1 MQLSP
6 RWGRCWRSIHQQKI
20 VVKLDVKAL
29 CKIFRAWIKLY
40 NLESSKTQER
50 DVKMF
55 LDKDLVGQQEDVE
68 LFNNIGHLDNLEGRL
83 TVWLTINQTPRVH
96 WEFEAARGEYNFDS
110 LSFDPPQKLTS
121 WDGSD
126 PQLVVGKPTFT
137 FRGGQRRQSRGYAE
151 RALYGDINADA
162 HYFDFYL
169 PNTDFLREATG
180 SDLEAITKALK
191 CESFVVEISNDWSV
205 ELSTNQDALNWLKPE
220 VQNRGSMITL
230 KVRLFQTKQPSTK
243 IQDLSNMPLSDA
255 SKTLSDLCL
264 MISYIN
270 GGYVKP
276 IYAIVKKFVNLET
289 DQIVI
294 EDVASLAEAPLIVP
308 QEELGQGFIRCFGMK
323 DLLDFVQCFPAF
335 QRMLQ
340 TPHWKG
346 TWIVLLEWYFQ
357 AIPRPSGRRR
367 NVLLPVVANAL
378 GTLLENLVRIILVE
392 EGTLSNTQFN
402 RKGYYLKH
410 RIKDLLSRL
419 RIVGD
424 DSVVDH
430 FVAIRNNSTHA
441 KSTALSLTDMQ
452 QWEVVQ
458 KAVQWV
464 DEVVLWRLG
473 YGGQYRKRS
482 LYSTQG
488 IQPRY
493 DLSRRDP
500 NW

>member
-1 MQLSP
+1 
-6 RWGRCWRSIHQQKI
+6 
-20 VVKLDVKAL
+20 VKLDVKAL
-29 CKIFRAWIKLY
+29 CKIFRAWIKSD

-50 DVKMF
+50 DIKMF
-55 LDKDLVGQQEDVE
+55 LDKDLVGQQGNVE

-96 WEFEAARGEYNFDS
+96 WEFETARGEYNFDS
-110 LSFDPPQKLTS
+110 LSFDPPPQRLTS

-126 PQLVVGKPTFT
+126 PQLVVGKSTFT
-137 FRGGQRRQSRGYAE
+137 FRGGQKRQSRGYAE
-151 RALYGDINADA
+151 QALYGDINADA

-169 PNTDFLREATG
+169 PNTDFLRAATG
-180 SDLEAITKALK
+180 SDLAAITKVLQ

-205 ELSTNQDALNWLKPE
+205 ELSTNQDALDWLKPE

-243 IQDLSNMPLSDA
+243 IQDLLNISLSDA
-255 SKTLSDLCL
+255 SKTLSGLCL
-264 MISYIN
+264 MLSYIN
-270 GGYVKP
+270 GGYIKP
-276 IYAIVKKFVNLET
+276 IYAIAKKFVDMDT
-289 DQIVI
+289 DRIVI
-294 EDVASLAEAPLIVP
+294 EDIASLAEAPLIVP
-308 QEELGQGFIRCFGMK
+308 QEELGQGCIRYFGMK
-323 DLLDFVQCFPAF
+323 DLLDFVQHFPAF

-340 TPHWKG
+340 TPHWEEK
-346 TWIVLLEWYFQ
+346 WIVLLEWYFQ
-357 AIPRPSGRRR
+357 AIPRASGRRR

-378 GTLLENLVRIILVE
+378 GTLLENLARIILVE
-392 EGTLSNTQFN
+392 EGTFSNNQFN
-402 RKGYYLKH
+402 HLSLKD
-410 RIKDLLSRL
+410 RINELLSRL
-419 RIVGD
+419 GIVGD
-424 DSVVDH
+424 NLVVDN

-441 KSTALSLTDMQ
+441 KSTALLLTDMQ

-473 YGGQYRKRS
+473 YGGQYRERS
-482 LYSTQG
+482 LCSIQG

-500 NW
+500 SW

>member
-1 MQLSP
+1 M
-6 RWGRCWRSIHQQKI
+6 
-20 VVKLDVKAL
+20 KLDVKAL
-29 CKIFRAWIKLY
+29 CRIVQSWIKSDK
-40 NLESSKTQER
+40 LESSKTKDQ
-50 DVKMF
+50 DIKKMF
-55 LDKDLVGQQEDVE
+55 LDKDLIGQQEDVE
-68 LFNNIGHLDNLEGRL
+68 LFNNIGHLNNLEGRL
-83 TVWLTINQTPRVH
+83 TVWLTINQTPRVR

-110 LSFDPPQKLTS
+110 LSFDPPPQKLTS

-151 RALYGDINADA
+151 QALYGNINADA

-180 SDLEAITKALK
+180 SDLAAITKALK
-191 CESFVVEISNDWSV
+191 CESFTVEVSNDWSI
-205 ELSTNQDALNWLKPE
+205 ELSTNQEALDWLKPE

-230 KVRLFQTKQPSTK
+230 KICLFQTKQP
-243 IQDLSNMPLSDA
+243 DLFNISLSDA

-264 MISYIN
+264 MLSYVN
-270 GGYVKP
+270 GGYVKS
-276 IYAIVKKFVNLET
+276 IYAIAKKFVYMET
-289 DQIVI
+289 NRVI
-294 EDVASLAEAPLIVP
+294 TEDVASLAEAPLIVS
-308 QEELGQGFIRCFGMK
+308 QEELGQGCIRYFGMK
-323 DLLDFVQCFPAF
+323 DLLDFVRCFPTF

-340 TPHWKG
+340 TPHWKEK
-346 TWIVLLEWYFQ
+346 WIVLLEWYFQ
-357 AIPRPSGRRR
+357 AIPRASGRRR

-378 GTLLENLVRIILVE
+378 GTLLENLARIILVE
-392 EGTLSNTQFN
+392 EGTCSNSRFKKLS
-402 RKGYYLKH
+402 LKD
-410 RIKDLLSRL
+410 RINELLSHL
-419 RIVGD
+419 GINVD
-424 DSVVDH
+424 HFVDH

-473 YGGQYRKRS
+473 YGGQYRERS
-482 LYSTQG
+482 LYSIQG

-500 NW
+500 SW

>member
-1 MQLSP
+1 
-6 RWGRCWRSIHQQKI
+6 
-20 VVKLDVKAL
+20 
-29 CKIFRAWIKLY
+29 
-40 NLESSKTQER
+40 
-50 DVKMF
+50 MF
-55 LDKDLVGQQEDVE
+55 LDKDLVGQQENVE

-110 LSFDPPQKLTS
+110 LSCDPPPQRLTS

-126 PQLVVGKPTFT
+126 PQLVVEKPTFT

-151 RALYGDINADA
+151 QALYGDIDADA

-169 PNTDFLREATG
+169 PNTDFLREAIG
-180 SDLEAITKALK
+180 SDLATITKALK
-191 CESFVVEISNDWSV
+191 CETFVVEISNGWSV
-205 ELSTNQDALNWLKPE
+205 ELSTSQDALDWLKPE

-243 IQDLSNMPLSDA
+243 IQDLLSISLSDA
-255 SKTLSDLCL
+255 SKMLSDLCL
-264 MISYIN
+264 MLSYVN

-276 IYAIVKKFVNLET
+276 IYAIAKRFVNLET
-289 DQIVI
+289 DRIVI
-294 EDVASLAEAPLIVP
+294 EDVTSLAEAPLIVP
-308 QEELGQGFIRCFGMK
+308 QEELGQGFIRYFGMK

-340 TPHWKG
+340 TPHWKEK
-346 TWIVLLEWYFQ
+346 WIVLLEWYFQ

-378 GTLLENLVRIILVE
+378 GTLLENLARIILVE
-392 EGTLSNTQFN
+392 EGTLSNNQF
-402 RKGYYLKH
+402 KQLSLKD
-410 RIKDLLSRL
+410 RINELLSRL
-419 RIVGD
+419 GIVGD
-424 DSVVDH
+424 NLVVDD

-473 YGGQYRKRS
+473 YGGQYRERS
-482 LYSTQG
+482 LYSIQG

-500 NW
+500 SW

>member
-1 MQLSP
+1 
-6 RWGRCWRSIHQQKI
+6 
-20 VVKLDVKAL
+20 
-29 CKIFRAWIKLY
+29 
-40 NLESSKTQER
+40 
-50 DVKMF
+50 MF
-55 LDKDLVGQQEDVE
+55 LDKELVGQQENVE

-110 LSFDPPQKLTS
+110 LSFDPPPQKLTS
-121 WDGSD
+121 WDGSV

-151 RALYGDINADA
+151 QVLYGDINADA

-180 SDLEAITKALK
+180 SDLKSITKALK

-205 ELSTNQDALNWLKPE
+205 ELSTNQNALDWLKPE

-230 KVRLFQTKQPSTK
+230 KVCLFQTKQPSTK
-243 IQDLSNMPLSDA
+243 IQDLLSISLSDA
-255 SKTLSDLCL
+255 SKMLSDLCL
-264 MISYIN
+264 MLSYVN

-276 IYAIVKKFVNLET
+276 ICAIAKKFVNQET
-289 DQIVI
+289 DRIVI

-308 QEELGQGFIRCFGMK
+308 QEELGQGFIRYFGMK

-340 TPHWKG
+340 TLHWKEK
-346 TWIVLLEWYFQ
+346 WIVLLECYFQ

-378 GTLLENLVRIILVE
+378 GTLLENLARIILVE
-392 EGTLSNTQFN
+392 EGTFSNNHFKQLS
-402 RKGYYLKH
+402 LKD
-410 RIKDLLSRL
+410 RINELLSRL
-419 RIVGD
+419 GIVGD
-424 DSVVDH
+424 NSVVDD

-441 KSTALSLTDMQ
+441 KSTALSLTDIQ

-473 YGGQYRKRS
+473 YGGQYRERS
-482 LYSTQG
+482 LYSIQG

-500 NW
+500 SW